1 MFRQYPCRFWR
12 VESIVERLTEAGL
25 GEFPVQDGV
34 RMRAV
39 GSGVVDGDV
48 PVEEVAEEQ
57 CRGSVTCRS

>member
-1 MFRQYPCRFWR
+1 MLCQHPCRFRR
-12 VESIVERLTEAGL
+12 VEGIVERLAKADL

-48 PVEEVAEEQ
+48 PVKEVAEE
-57 CRGSVTCRS
+57 